1 MKLLFKCILFF
12 LPFLS
17 MAKDPIVIE
26 IPFDKRVTLIFPS
39 KIVENVGGSDI
50 LDIAVNE
57 NRYYITSL
65 NASGFPETSLY
76 IELETGH
83 VYDFKIRFNNSINNA
98 VRFITYEEATG
109 NIKEQSGQPYTAPVT
124 VAPSVVSKNPQP
136 LKVDSSNS
144 YRINANKVINLQPTI
159 FGIAVIERK
168 LIYSLES
175 IYIIDDKLYLTIKM
189 VNQANIAYDILST
202 DFNVVP
208 KTAVLSKNVTE
219 PEKIVPIYIFNSEL
233 KTIPGKGSVTK
244 VFVFDKITISDKK
257 KLMVSLW
264 ESGGDRELNL
274 NISGNDLLKAK
285 TLR

>member
-1 MKLLFKCILFF
+1 MKILIIIFISL
-12 LPFLS
+12 LPFFS
-17 MAKDPIVIE
+17 FAKEPIIIE

-65 NASGFPETSLY
+65 NANGFKETSLY

-83 VYDFKIRFNNSINNA
+83 VYDFKVRFNNTINSA
-98 VRFITYEEATG
+98 VRFISFDEASG
-109 NIKEQSGQPYTAPVT
+109 NIKEQTKTYK
-124 VAPSVVSKNPQP
+124 PSVITPIASSTTFA
-136 LKVDSSNS
+136 DSSKSSYSVNS
-144 YRINANKVINLQPTI
+144 EKVIYMQPTI

-175 IYIIDDKLYLTIKM
+175 IYVIDDKLYLTIKM

-202 DFNVVP
+202 DFNIVP
-208 KTAVLSKNVTE
+208 KNAMLSKNVTE
-219 PEKIVPIYIFNSEL
+219 PEKVTPIYIFNTNL

-244 VFVFDKITISDKK
+244 VFVFDKFTISDKK
-257 KLMVSLW
+257 KLMISLW

-274 NISGNDLLKAK
+274 NVSGTDLLNAK
-285 TLR
+285 SLR